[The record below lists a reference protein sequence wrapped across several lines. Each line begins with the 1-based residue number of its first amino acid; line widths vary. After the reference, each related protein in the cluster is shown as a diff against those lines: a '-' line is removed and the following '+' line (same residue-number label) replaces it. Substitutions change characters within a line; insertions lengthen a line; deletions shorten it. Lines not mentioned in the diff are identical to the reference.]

1 MKTAESFF
9 ISPNLNPSSLILMEK
24 SVDVELNEGGIQ
36 SNKPLVELEKTEKA
50 WRHIK
55 KPFLRIGSKGAKL
68 SHGSSLKELLYDHTA
83 VKVKINTN
91 KMGTL
96 EEAFEILKKLTE
108 DSGGESRIELIK
120 VRTSQNIIMLGRP
133 GTRDMIAAGEYPP
146 PPPPPLSD
154 EEENNALKV

>member
-108 DSGGESRIELIK
+108 DSGGESSIELIK

-133 GTRDMIAAGEYPP
+133 GTREMIAAGEYP

-154 EEENNALKV
+154 EEENNIPKV